1 MKLGLRNSVGIRGV
15 SGVLPPGRLSL
26 GELSQQR
33 LISSDPSVLA
43 SFGFLH
49 AHVVDLEHDGG
60 WLVKAAA
67 QRALADA
74 DLAPDDI
81 DLLIWASAL
90 AGNHLRESGA
100 LCEGDQAPA
109 PFRYA
114 SGWLQ
119 DELALDRAEV
129 TAVAQQGCA
138 SLFSALRLAR
148 AALLAEPEL
157 NHVLCVGLD
166 VLPAGALREIL
177 YNLIS
182 DAACAVVLS
191 RDAPRDRW
199 LGYRQVSRGYY
210 WDTPAKKAEIL
221 AAYFPT
227 ARLCIAELFDRCGL
241 KPDNIA
247 WVVPTG
253 VNRSS
258 WDILLDLVEIPAQRL
273 YQPAESFG
281 HTILADNF
289 LLLDQMRRV
298 GATQPGDKLLLFTYG
313 FGSSWCGLVLEH

>member
-1 MKLGLRNSVGIRGV
+1 MKLGLQNSVGIRGV
-15 SGVLPPGRLSL
+15 SGVLPPGRLTL
-26 GELSQQR
+26 GELSVGR
-33 LISSDPSVLA
+33 RISSDPSVLA
-43 SFGFLH
+43 SFGFQN
-49 AHVVDLEHDGG
+49 ASVIDEVHDAA

-74 DLAPDDI
+74 DLPPEDI

-90 AGNHLRESGA
+90 AQNHLREGGPFT
-100 LCEGDQAPA
+100 EDDQALA

-119 DELALDRAEV
+119 DELALDRADV

-138 SLFSALRLAR
+138 SFFSALRLAR
-148 AALLAEPEL
+148 AALLAEPDL
-157 NHVLCVGLD
+157 HHVLCVGLD
-166 VLPAGALREIL
+166 VLPAGTTREIL
-177 YNLIS
+177 YNVIS

-191 RDAPRDRW
+191 RDSPRDRW
-199 LGYRQVSRGYY
+199 LGYRQISRGYY
-210 WDTPAKKAEIL
+210 WDTPVKKAEIL

-227 ARLCIAELFDRCGL
+227 ARLCIAELFQRHNL
-241 KPDNIA
+241 RPDDID

-253 VNRSS
+253 VQRTS
-258 WDILLDLVEIPAQRL
+258 WDILLDLVGIPAQRL

-289 LLLDQMRRV
+289 LLLDQMRRD
-298 GATQPGDKLLLFTYG
+298 GAAQPGDKLLLFTYG
-313 FGSSWCGLVLEH
+313 FGSSWCGLVLDH